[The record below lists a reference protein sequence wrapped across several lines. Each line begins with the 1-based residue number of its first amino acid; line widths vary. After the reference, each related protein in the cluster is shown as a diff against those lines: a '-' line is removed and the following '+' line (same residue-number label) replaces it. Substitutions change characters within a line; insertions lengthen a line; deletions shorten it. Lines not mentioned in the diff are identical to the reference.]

1 MRIRDCSSDVCSS
14 DLFVALETSLHEM
27 RLKKSAAGLKLMAR
41 ACALSAEAHCIAM
54 RQTKAGVN
62 EWQIGAE
69 IASHFA
75 RNGDRKSTRLNS
87 RHSCASR
94 MPTSAGT
101 TRNNRNTLNPYHIP
115 SHLITLSSI
124 M

>member
-27 RLKKSAAGLKLMAR
+27 RLKKSAAELKLMAR

-69 IASHFA
+69 IESHFA
-75 RNGDRKSTRLNS
+75 RNGMEPGYGSIVGGGENACIPIGR
-87 RHSCASR
+87 ASGR
-94 MPTSAGT
+94 ESGCQAG
-101 TRNNRNTLNPYHIP
+101 
-115 SHLITLSSI
+115 
-124 M
+124 